1 MCFHGGRSSL
11 YSSYQIYTRRRRAT
25 AAAAHHRIGHQF
37 TLSDGG
43 VLPSAC
49 HPHSPSLLNN
59 QHLLLFVGLGA
70 SSCVCIRGGLS
81 QISQFKFW
89 FGRRQCN
96 IIIRRFRRFLG
107 CFFGRGPLFDSCRI
121 FQSSGAARP
130 RHYYFTQQP
139 VYLFGSSHVARLINH
154 HNPPPRITTTSSSKW
169 HEVDAGPV
177 FPTTVTPF

>member
-11 YSSYQIYTRRRRAT
+11 YSSYQIFTRRRRAT
-25 AAAAHHRIGHQF
+25 AAAADHRIGHQF

-89 FGRRQCN
+89 FGRWQCN
-96 IIIRRFRRFLG
+96 IIIHG
-107 CFFGRGPLFDSCRI
+107 
-121 FQSSGAARP
+121 SGASLGVSLGGGLYLILVEYFKVQERRVPVIIISLNNQYIYLAR
-130 RHYYFTQQP
+130 RMSL
-139 VYLFGSSHVARLINH
+139 VS
-154 HNPPPRITTTSSSKW
+154 
-169 HEVDAGPV
+169 
-177 FPTTVTPF
+177 